1 MARCAMRRRILV
13 AEDNALVRRKVRI
26 LLEPDQ
32 ELEICA
38 EAHNGVE
45 AVRKARKY
53 QPDLV
58 LIDLFMPEMSGLVAI
73 REIRKASPHLRV
85 VAFTLHD
92 SDAIRDE
99 SQRAGADALVAKANC
114 GVELLPRIRELLNL
128 GPAAA

>member
-1 MARCAMRRRILV
+1 MRRRILV
-13 AEDNALVRRKVRI
+13 ADDNEFIRRKVRI
-26 LLEPDQ
+26 LLELDQ
-32 ELEICA
+32 QLEICA
-38 EAHNGVE
+38 EAHNGLD
-45 AVRKARKY
+45 AVQKARKY

-58 LIDLFMPEMSGLVAI
+58 LIDLFMPEKSGLVAI
-73 REIRKASPHLRV
+73 REIRKASPHLPI

-99 SQRAGADALVAKANC
+99 SERAGADALVAKANC